1 MIEHEQSE
9 HQQYSVSNELF
20 GQNNMEADADISF
33 WISQIKEKRNK
44 NKIRDAEGYAST
56 RSQIESIHKLADF
69 RKEVRNKIQDV
80 ETELNNAWNDANR
93 NDYHLENPSEAQK
106 MVERIKQLQAN
117 LKALNQYADEEF
129 ELGLR

>member
-9 HQQYSVSNELF
+9 PQQYVVSNELF

-33 WISQIKEKRNK
+33 LISQIKEKRNK

-56 RSQIESIHKLADF
+56 RSQIESMHELADL

-93 NDYHLENPSEAQK
+93 NDYHLENHSEAQK

-129 ELGLR
+129 ERG

>member
-1 MIEHEQSE
+1 
-9 HQQYSVSNELF
+9 
-20 GQNNMEADADISF
+20 MEADADISF

-44 NKIRDAEGYAST
+44 DKKVGDTEGYAST

-80 ETELNNAWNDANR
+80 QTELNNAWNDADR
-93 NDYHLENPSEAQK
+93 NNYHLDNRSEAQK